1 MTAQKK
7 TIIKGAFLRVVG
19 DSRREGIN
27 ILIII
32 ENRDGYRVQMRA
44 LSGEGFLHFK
54 PADTQLCL
62 FHQPREHSGV
72 DGVNV

>member
-44 LSGEGFLHFK
+44 LSGEDFCISNPLIRSSVSFTG
-54 PADTQLCL
+54 
-62 FHQPREHSGV
+62 RESTV
-72 DGVNV
+72 ALTV